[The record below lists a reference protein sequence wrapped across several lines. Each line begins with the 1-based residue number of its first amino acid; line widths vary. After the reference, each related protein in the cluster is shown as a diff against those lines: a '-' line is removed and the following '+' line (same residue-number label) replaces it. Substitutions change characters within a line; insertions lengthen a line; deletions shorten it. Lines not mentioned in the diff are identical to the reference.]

1 MVRASWR
8 SDSRVNRYMAVLG
21 SIFTACT
28 KQFRWI
34 KFSYATDHMKAPPN
48 PSNVLGMLPENGTR
62 DRESLTPKEI
72 QKLLEVCSEN
82 QKLHVATYLALIS
95 GSRKEE
101 ICSLKRHQID
111 WNKGEIHLSRADTK
125 NKKAHTIYLVGEA
138 KELLMGLAKAEGW
151 NPGPKLV
158 KESTKVCVP

>member
-1 MVRASWR
+1 MLPLVIEAREVLRSEVITRNGNGKGQLR

-72 QKLLEVCSEN
+72 QKSFRGLFEVSETSCFNLPSTHIQFQERRNLLF
-82 QKLHVATYLALIS
+82 
-95 GSRKEE
+95 EE
-101 ICSLKRHQID
+101 TS
-111 WNKGEIHLSRADTK
+111 N
-125 NKKAHTIYLVGEA
+125 
-138 KELLMGLAKAEGW
+138 
-151 NPGPKLV
+151 
-158 KESTKVCVP
+158 